1 MPTIQINILAS
12 TTGRYNVEQKN
23 TSLQNGDSAFYQ
35 QINNNDPISTAD
47 NPIYIGTITDVG
59 ETYIKVESSLDPA
72 NITGFLMFSKN
83 KLINNSSLNGYYAD
97 VTFRNNDVNNKS
109 EIFAI
114 NSEVSQSSK

>member
-35 QINNNDPISTAD
+35 QINNNDPIPTAD

-97 VTFRNNDVNNKS
+97 VTFRNNDVNNKA

>member
-97 VTFRNNDVNNKS
+97 VTFRNNDVNNKA